1 MQADPQRVGRRGQQL
16 GRDPVGEDRQRGPVG
31 RDEVPPMVDDHGGE
45 GLVPGEDG
53 VEGGAHRRHRAGLE
67 RRLGV
72 DRRVPGREQQAVAV
86 PQRHVEVLGQVD
98 DELAAR
104 ARPAGLDE
112 AQVAGGDLRLER
124 PAPAGSAAGAAASPA
139 TGHRRRGEATP
150 RSCRRRYR
158 RTVVAAVTSQV
169 MRARQRAALSWRGRG
184 LRCSTAAQVRLAARR
199 EAIADLEAD
208 RQPEVLQLADVE
220 LERLR
225 LAPEGRREIRRPDG
239 GTRRDRVEDGERPR
253 SVAAG
258 TIESRQPL
266 VERRA
271 TSSSPSTSDAAS
283 TSPRIRLVERVEAD
297 AVRRGGPRCRAARLP
312 LPRARRVAGRAD
324 VPCAEARGIDDVD
337 RVDEQATDRGAV
349 HPSGHDLSSASI
361 GETSP

>member
-1 MQADPQRVGRRGQQL
+1 
-16 GRDPVGEDRQRGPVG
+16 
-31 RDEVPPMVDDHGGE
+31 MVDDHGGE
-45 GLVPGEDG
+45 GLVAGEDG
-53 VEGGAHRRHRAGLE
+53 VEGGADRRHRARLE

-72 DRRVPGREQQAVAV
+72 DRCVPGREQQAVAV

-139 TGHRRRGEATP
+139 TGPRRHEEATP

-158 RTVVAAVTSQV
+158 RTVPGRRYLPGNEGAVRSSCAV
-169 MRARQRAALSWRGRG
+169 GARS
-184 LRCSTAAQVRLAARR
+184 STRSSTVSQVRLAARR

-225 LAPEGRREIRRPDG
+225 LAPEGLREIRRPDS
-239 GTRRDRVEDGERPR
+239 GTARRSHRGRRASTGRGCWRDRVAP
-253 SVAAG
+253 AAG
-258 TIESRQPL
+258 PGRAPRR
-266 VERRA
+266 RRA
-271 TSSSPSTSDAAS
+271 HPDAAS
-283 TSPRIRLVERVEAD
+283 ASRGSASCSVWKRMRYVGRSSVPRSSAAASARVLRSRPPRTS
-297 AVRRGGPRCRAARLP
+297 RALM
-312 LPRARRVAGRAD
+312 RAGST
-324 VPCAEARGIDDVD
+324 IVD
-337 RVDEQATDRGAV
+337 RVDEQSDRPRCGTRR
-349 HPSGHDLSSASI
+349 PG
-361 GETSP
+361 TT